1 MSGCQRMEAAF
12 SPEGAGDIPAV
23 MCYEGIFIRDHWQ
36 QITDRPWWHLYSP
49 DIDEQL
55 EWTSQ
60 YLRRVNLD
68 WCQVTAFLPRSERQ
82 ATGIEVADDAV
93 YLVNSRTG
101 ERRRLK
107 PPRVGGW
114 DPAGVS
120 RAIRPGRLPETVQ
133 EVDQAIPT
141 AMPFDAAAFAAEG
154 RDGLARRKMSGPGKG
169 LYPLAAA
176 TSAFNSLYWTWGF
189 EGTMALVGERPDL
202 ARHACERV
210 TDAAI
215 QHVGLAAA
223 IGAKA
228 VWIEEMMT
236 DMISPAAY
244 ERIVAPALRRQ
255 IQATRNAGIRSI
267 YYFCGNPWPKLEQ
280 ILSVGAD
287 ALALE
292 ESKKD
297 FKIDIEDVVKAV
309 DGRCTVFG
317 NLDAV
322 GVLQDGSEEQLR
334 AEIARQIAAGRA
346 NGSRFVTC
354 LGSPVT
360 PDTTVQ
366 RVRLYSDLAHEL
378 GRRR

>member
-1 MSGCQRMEAAF
+1 
-12 SPEGAGDIPAV
+12 
-23 MCYEGIFIRDHWQ
+23 
-36 QITDRPWWHLYSP
+36 
-49 DIDEQL
+49 
-55 EWTSQ
+55 
-60 YLRRVNLD
+60 
-68 WCQVTAFLPRSERQ
+68 
-82 ATGIEVADDAV
+82 
-93 YLVNSRTG
+93 
-101 ERRRLK
+101 
-107 PPRVGGW
+107 
-114 DPAGVS
+114 
-120 RAIRPGRLPETVQ
+120 
-133 EVDQAIPT
+133 
-141 AMPFDAAAFAAEG
+141 
-154 RDGLARRKMSGPGKG
+154 
-169 LYPLAAA
+169 
-176 TSAFNSLYWTWGF
+176 
-189 EGTMALVGERPDL
+189 MALVGERPDL